1 MAAWCESSSQLQ
13 RKRPASNTYHPHL
26 STKRVAW
33 SHLLFRGEH
42 WLNEG
47 LEYQRKSHTTDAP
60 GAWEGLLSVISS
72 NFWWRNA
79 KRSILTET
87 GRKGRI
93 RGQDRGVR
101 ERSPRRWTGHW
112 GVLLL
117 WGHTLVPL
125 YWPLSCWEL
134 GEGQCLALG
143 AGRGAWPADTEQPV
157 HRGWEWCGLGAAK
170 WHLSLPVM
178 GQNIPH
184 QCHGANLHCA
194 PASNWGCAAK
204 LQHQMIKKQKN
215 GFACGL
221 RSHNGAWNSWF
232 SLREKKNKVTQGLR
246 KARAA
251 LTYWNTD
258 FEGVCSCTMARAL
271 WSQVREVRLEDFW
284 LTASPRG
291 PALLSAQEARLAPF
305 VNRRSPRKTQ
315 VVQEAR

>member
-13 RKRPASNTYHPHL
+13 RKRPASNTYHPHP

-170 WHLSLPVM
+170 WHLSLPRWDRTSLISAMVQTCTALPPLTEAVL
-178 GQNIPH
+178 QN
-184 QCHGANLHCA
+184 C
-194 PASNWGCAAK
+194 S
-204 LQHQMIKKQKN
+204 IKWS
-215 GFACGL
+215 
-221 RSHNGAWNSWF
+221 R
-232 SLREKKNKVTQGLR
+232 NKR
-246 KARAA
+246 M
-251 LTYWNTD
+251 D
-258 FEGVCSCTMARAL
+258 
-271 WSQVREVRLEDFW
+271 
-284 LTASPRG
+284 
-291 PALLSAQEARLAPF
+291 LL
-305 VNRRSPRKTQ
+305 VG
-315 VVQEAR
+315 